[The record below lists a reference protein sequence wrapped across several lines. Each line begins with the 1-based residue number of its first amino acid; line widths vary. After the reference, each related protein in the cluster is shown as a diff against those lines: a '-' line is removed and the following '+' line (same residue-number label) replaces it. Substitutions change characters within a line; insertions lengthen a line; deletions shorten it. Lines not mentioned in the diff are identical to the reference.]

1 MTLARRKL
9 VAGNWKM
16 NAGRAF
22 NQELLAQLGVA
33 LSGFDGADVAVC
45 VPAPYLAQ
53 VGQLVAGSPLALG
66 AQTLSEHTSGAYTG
80 EVSAAMLLEFECRYV
95 IVGHSE
101 RRALFGETNALV
113 AAKYTAA
120 DKAGLV
126 PIACVGE
133 TWPEREAGATEA
145 VIAAQLDAVLEVAA
159 GESLAK
165 AVFAYEP
172 VWAIGTGKTATPEQ
186 AQAVHAFIRS
196 RIAFRDPVAA
206 AGMRILYGGSVSAGN
221 ATALFACPDIDG
233 GLVGGASLKAA
244 DFAAICKAA
253 VI

>member
-22 NQELLAQLGVA
+22 NQELLAHLGVA

-45 VPAPYLAQ
+45 VPAPYFAQ
-53 VGQLVAGSPLALG
+53 VGQLVAGSPVALG

>member
-53 VGQLVAGSPLALG
+53 VGQLVAGSPVALG